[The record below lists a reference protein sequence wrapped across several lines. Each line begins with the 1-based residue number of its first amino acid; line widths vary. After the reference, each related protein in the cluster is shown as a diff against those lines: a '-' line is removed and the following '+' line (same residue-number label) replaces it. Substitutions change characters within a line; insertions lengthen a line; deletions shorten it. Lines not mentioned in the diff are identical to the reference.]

1 MKSDKAKLK
10 EKRCLGEGPDYVGFI
25 KANEAKSIGTATE
38 IYDPI
43 AERTVDVLSISEKW
57 FYWITRYRDDV
68 KEIQEQM
75 VLNPEVVKEIC
86 EEYGFPIPTRYLSTD
101 FLVNYTDGTS
111 TAYSIKTDR
120 QIFDK
125 ENMRYK
131 KRNSAY
137 ENFLIRQFIEKEYW
151 RRHGII
157 FRIIFGNELN
167 TVLARNIRTCMGF
180 YDRKYVTDTE
190 SKLKYLLAHK
200 HIQIEMD
207 KEPLNFVRLAKDMRD
222 TIEYLYA
229 GVTNND
235 GYKTAD

>member
-1 MKSDKAKLK
+1 MKMKSDKAKLK

-43 AERTVDVLSISEKW
+43 AERTVDVLSINEKW

-75 VLNPEVVKEIC
+75 VLNPKVVKEIC
-86 EEYGFPIPTRYLSTD
+86 EEHGFPIPTRCLSTD

-190 SKLKYLLAHK
+190 SQLKYLLAHK
-200 HIQIEMD
+200 YIQIEMD

-229 GVTNND
+229 RSD
-235 GYKTAD
+235 EQ